1 LTIYQTAGLRA
12 QSSGSHSSKE
22 ADMSMCR
29 KSTSLYFGKECD
41 GCGECELDYY
51 EPDCL
56 YDDWRDREIDRVIE
70 AMERDD

>member
-1 LTIYQTAGLRA
+1 
-12 QSSGSHSSKE
+12 
-22 ADMSMCR
+22 MSYMCV

-41 GCGECELDYY
+41 GCGECELDNY

-56 YDDWRDREIDRVIE
+56 YDDWRDRDIDKIIE